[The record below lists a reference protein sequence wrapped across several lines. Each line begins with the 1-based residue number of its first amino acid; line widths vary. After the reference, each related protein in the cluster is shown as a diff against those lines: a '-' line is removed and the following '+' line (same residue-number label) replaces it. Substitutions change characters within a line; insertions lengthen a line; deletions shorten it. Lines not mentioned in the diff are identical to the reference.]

1 MKRAKLKENIEW
13 TLFLLPALL
22 SVVAVLMIPIIAG
35 FVYSF
40 TDWNGLAREI
50 NFIGF
55 HNYVRLFQDKQFVR
69 IVGNTFKF
77 SITITVFQNIIGLF
91 LATMV
96 VKDFRTRNFF
106 RVIFYL
112 PAVLSALVVGYSW
125 SFILDANMGSVNKLL
140 ELCHLNFLA
149 QDWLGNPDLVLI
161 VIAVVVIWQFSG
173 YSMLIY
179 MVGLGAIPEEL
190 YEAVDIEG
198 ASKWKRFTKI
208 TVPLLAPSFTI
219 NIVLTLISTMKSFE
233 HVYVMSGG
241 GPGYSSELISI
252 KVYKEAF
259 ANYNMGYASAISAI
273 LFILIS
279 LLSFV
284 ILGYLRKKEEI

>member
-1 MKRAKLKENIEW
+1 MKKIKINENVIW
-13 TLFLLPALL
+13 VLFLLPAFLC
-22 SVVAVLMIPIIAG
+22 VVTVLIVPILMG
-35 FVYSF
+35 FIYSF
-40 TDWNGLAREI
+40 TDWNGLAKEI

-55 HNYVRLFQDKQFVR
+55 HNYTRLFQDKQFLK
-69 IVGNTFKF
+69 IMGNTLKF
-77 SITITVFQNIIGLF
+77 SFTITIFQNIIGLF

-112 PAVLSALVVGYSW
+112 PAVLSSLVVSYSW
-125 SFILDANMGSVNKLL
+125 SFILDANMGAVNKLL
-140 ELCHLNFLA
+140 DILQLDFLA
-149 QDWLGNPDLVLI
+149 QDWLGNPRLVLF
-161 VIAVVVIWQFSG
+161 VIAAVVIWQFSG

-190 YEAVDIEG
+190 YEAVDLEG

-233 HVYVMSGG
+233 HVYAMSGG
-241 GPGYSSELISI
+241 GPGYASELISI

-259 ANYNMGYASAISAI
+259 ANYNMGYASAISAV
-273 LFILIS
+273 LFLMIS
-279 LLSFV
+279 VLSFV
-284 ILGYLRKKEEI
+284 LLGYLRKKEEM

>member
-22 SVVAVLMIPIIAG
+22 SVIAVLMIPIVAG

-40 TDWNGLAREI
+40 TDWNGLAKEI

-55 HNYVRLFQDKQFVR
+55 NNYVRLFRDKQFVR

-77 SITITVFQNIIGLF
+77 SITITVFQNIIGLL

-96 VKDFRTRNFF
+96 VKDFRARNFF
-106 RVIFYL
+106 RVVFYL

-125 SFILDANMGSVNKLL
+125 SFILDANMGSVNKLF

-273 LFILIS
+273 LFLLIS

-284 ILGYLRKKEEI
+284 ILGYLRKKEEM